1 MNEQVEPIR
10 VAIACQGGGSHTAF
24 TAGVL
29 GRLLQPDVM
38 AGHEIVALSGT
49 SGGAICALL
58 AWSALVEGEPEKAE
72 SLLHGFWSDNSAST
86 LPERMLNWWVLWAG
100 QMANYVATPAV
111 SPYVNPASVLALDQ
125 LRSLLERW
133 VDFDRLNRSGADS
146 AAPERPLLVLGAVDV
161 MSGVFKAFDSR
172 RGEITADA
180 VLASAAIP
188 TLFRSVPVDGGLYWD
203 GLFSQNPPVRDLLD
217 ARPDEVWV
225 VQINPQERST
235 EPRTVAEIADRRN
248 ELAGNLSLYQ
258 ELHFIEKIDQ
268 LLEEG
273 ELVGDRYRPVAVR
286 IIEKARSE
294 KSRML
299 GATSKMNRDPA
310 FLNGLIADGTAT
322 AGDFVTA
329 LAFEAAWRGGDPD
342 AVWAFFADDCKI
354 TAEDP
359 FPAMSPS
366 MEPDTS
372 RRFVIERLAGEI
384 EIDMTRRQFASDQ
397 YLWRVR
403 FTGQPDGDRR
413 HGQAGAR
420 FQNGKITHFTL
431 GPTAADGA
439 IDRRIVL

>member
-29 GRLLQPDVM
+29 SRLLQPDVM
-38 AGHEIVALSGT
+38 ADHKIVALSGT

-58 AWSALVEGEPEKAE
+58 AWSALVDGEPEKAE

-86 LPERMLNWWVLWAG
+86 LPERMLNLWVLWAG
-100 QMANYVATPAV
+100 QMANFVATPAV
-111 SPYVNPASVLALDQ
+111 SPYVNPASVLALDH

-133 VDFDRLNRSGADS
+133 VDFDRLNQSDTDS
-146 AAPERPLLVLGAVDV
+146 PAPERPLLVLGAVDV

-217 ARPDEVWV
+217 ARPDEIWV
-225 VQINPQERST
+225 VQINPQDRST
-235 EPRTVAEIADRRN
+235 EPRTVVEIADRRN

-273 ELVGDRYRPVAVR
+273 ELVGNRYRQVAVR

-342 AVWAFFADDCKI
+342 AVWAFFADDCRI

-366 MEPDTS
+366 MEPDAS

-397 YLWRVR
+397 YLWRVG

-413 HGQAGAR
+413 RGQAGAR

-431 GPTAADGA
+431 GPTLPAGIAG
-439 IDRRIVL
+439 R

>member
-1 MNEQVEPIR
+1 M
-10 VAIACQGGGSHTAF
+10 
-24 TAGVL
+24 
-29 GRLLQPDVM
+29 
-38 AGHEIVALSGT
+38 
-49 SGGAICALL
+49 
-58 AWSALVEGEPEKAE
+58 
-72 SLLHGFWSDNSAST
+72 
-86 LPERMLNWWVLWAG
+86 VLWAG

-111 SPYVNPASVLALDQ
+111 SPYANPASEWALDH
-125 LRSLLERW
+125 LRSMLERW
-133 VDFDRLNRSGADS
+133 VDFDRLNQPDTDS
-146 AAPERPLLVLGAVDV
+146 AASGRPLLVLGAVDV

-188 TLFRSVPVDGGLYWD
+188 TLFRSVPVGGGLYWD

-217 ARPDEVWV
+217 VRPDEIWV
-225 VQINPQERST
+225 IQINPQDRST

-258 ELHFIEKIDQ
+258 ELHFIEKIDR
-268 LLEEG
+268 LLEED
-273 ELVGDRYRPVAVR
+273 ELVSDRYKPIALRM
-286 IIEKARSE
+286 IEKARSR
-294 KSRML
+294 KSRRL
-299 GATSKMNRDPA
+299 GAVSKMNRDPA

-342 AVWAFFADDCKI
+342 AVSAFFADDCKI
-354 TAEDP
+354 TSADP
-359 FPAMSPS
+359 FPAMSPA
-366 MEPDTS
+366 MEPDAAQ
-372 RRFVIERLAGEI
+372 RFVIERLAGEI

-420 FQNGKITHFTL
+420 FENGKITHFTL
-431 GPTAADGA
+431 GPTAVDGA

>member
-1 MNEQVEPIR
+1 MTEQAEPIR

-29 GRLLQPDVM
+29 SRLLEPDVT
-38 AGHEIVALSGT
+38 ANHKIVGLSGT

-58 AWSALVEGEPEKAE
+58 AWSALVDGEPEKAAAR
-72 SLLHGFWSDNSAST
+72 LKGFWADNSAST
-86 LPERMLNWWVLWAG
+86 LPEWLLNWWVLWAG
-100 QMANYVATPAV
+100 QMANYVATPAL
-111 SPYVNPASVLALDQ
+111 SPYANPASVWALDH
-125 LRSLLERW
+125 LRSMLERW
-133 VDFDRLNRSGADS
+133 VDFDRLNQPDTDAS
-146 AAPERPLLVLGAVDV
+146 ASERPLLVLGAVDV

-172 RGEITADA
+172 RGEITANA

-188 TLFRSVPVDGGLYWD
+188 TLFRSVPVEGGLYWD

-217 ARPDEVWV
+217 VRPDEIWV

-235 EPRTVAEIADRRN
+235 EPRTVVEIADRRN

-273 ELVGDRYRPVAVR
+273 ELVGDRYKPIAVR

-299 GATSKMNRDPA
+299 GAVSKMNRDPA
-310 FLNGLIADGTAT
+310 FLNGLIADGTAI
-322 AGDFVTA
+322 AGDFVIA
-329 LAFEAAWRGGDPD
+329 LAFEAAWRGGDSD
-342 AVWAFFADDCKI
+342 AVWSFFADDCKI
-354 TAEDP
+354 TSADP
-359 FPAMSPS
+359 FPAMSPA
-366 MEPDTS
+366 MEPAAA
-372 RRFVIERLAGEI
+372 RRFVIERLAGDI
-384 EIDMTRRQFASDQ
+384 EIDMTRRQFASDHF
-397 YLWRVR
+397 LWRVR

-413 HGQAGAR
+413 NGQAGAR
-420 FQNGKITHFTL
+420 FQSGKITHFTL
-431 GPTAADGA
+431 GPTAVDGA